1 VGISPN
7 CQYMALYLSQLIG
20 TGGGGGWTVT
30 FLEEGLDDLRA
41 ALLCCV
47 EEGRA
52 FDVVLGVEVNI
63 IPA

>member
-1 VGISPN
+1 
-7 CQYMALYLSQLIG
+7 L
-20 TGGGGGWTVT
+20 VT
-30 FLEEGLDDLRA
+30 FLEEGLDNLGTT
-41 ALLCCV
+41 LLCGV